1 MKNIL
6 RVFAVMVT
14 MLLSLVYITTQT
26 IAPDY
31 GFDLKSNALEA
42 DVEIVFDDMAVPH
55 IYAESE
61 HDALH
66 ALGYVHAMERLW
78 QMDLLRRAGGG
89 ELSALLGP
97 DMIDNDKYLRT
108 LGMRKTADRTVEQL
122 KGDSEN
128 AHIVDAMQA
137 YLDGVNAYIASG
149 ELPFEYRLIN
159 AKPQP
164 FDLHD
169 VYCATGFMAY
179 SFAIHLKTEPIL
191 DWMVNH
197 LDSARIA
204 DVYWND
210 DGYQRIPTQAS
221 DISGLASKVHELDAL
236 RPVPQWL
243 GSNAWVLSGDRTASG
258 KVLFCNDAHMA
269 YASPSVWYEAHVVT
283 PELEYYGN
291 HIGGLPF
298 PVIGHTRDHAWGVT
312 MFVNDEIDLFRETIE
327 GDTYYHNGEWLPLE
341 IRTETLEVAGKAPV
355 TFEVRETHHGPLLE
369 DDVAMWWTFNQ
380 YPENKIHQAFYGFSR
395 ESGVER
401 FAEHASLIHAPGLN
415 MMYGDAQGDIG
426 WWACAKLPI
435 YRPGIDTKVAID
447 GTDPANDP
455 QGWHGF
461 DANPRSVN
469 PASGYVYSANN
480 APQTSD
486 SVNIPGHYYAGNT
499 RASAIMK
506 ALSAPKNDW
515 DVAQAQALQLDHH
528 SPVYE
533 ANAAMLVA
541 YADEAGVEVE
551 PFLREWEGSHLAKE
565 VAPTLYY
572 RWMYRTIQA
581 AMYDEFLQAAG
592 PEDAQDKFVSWH
604 QTIVSENAFPK
615 LLANPQSLWW
625 DNVATSEVETASD
638 IVAQALASARED
650 LKKALGEN
658 PETWKYGRLHTVVH
672 PHAMTDAP
680 LVGDL
685 LNVGPF
691 ELPAAKDA
699 LCKYEFKLKEEVNY
713 DVFSGPS
720 MRIGLDFADVA
731 SSESILPTGQSGN
744 VFSPFYDNQAELY
757 HAGEFRKQRMDRTD
771 IESVMTSR
779 AFLRSER

>member
-14 MLLSLVYITTQT
+14 MLFSLVYITTQT

-31 GFDLKSNALEA
+31 GFDLSSNALEA

-108 LGMRKTADRTVEQL
+108 MGMRKTADRTVEQL

-191 DWMVNH
+191 DWMANH

-204 DVYWND
+204 DVYWNE
-210 DGYQRIPTQAS
+210 DGYQRIPTLAS

-283 PELEYYGN
+283 PELEY
-291 HIGGLPF
+291 
-298 PVIGHTRDHAWGVT
+298 
-312 MFVNDEIDLFRETIE
+312 
-327 GDTYYHNGEWLPLE
+327 
-341 IRTETLEVAGKAPV
+341 
-355 TFEVRETHHGPLLE
+355 
-369 DDVAMWWTFNQ
+369 
-380 YPENKIHQAFYGFSR
+380 
-395 ESGVER
+395 
-401 FAEHASLIHAPGLN
+401 
-415 MMYGDAQGDIG
+415 
-426 WWACAKLPI
+426 
-435 YRPGIDTKVAID
+435 
-447 GTDPANDP
+447 
-455 QGWHGF
+455 
-461 DANPRSVN
+461 
-469 PASGYVYSANN
+469 
-480 APQTSD
+480 
-486 SVNIPGHYYAGNT
+486 
-499 RASAIMK
+499 
-506 ALSAPKNDW
+506 
-515 DVAQAQALQLDHH
+515 
-528 SPVYE
+528 
-533 ANAAMLVA
+533 
-541 YADEAGVEVE
+541 
-551 PFLREWEGSHLAKE
+551 
-565 VAPTLYY
+565 
-572 RWMYRTIQA
+572 
-581 AMYDEFLQAAG
+581 
-592 PEDAQDKFVSWH
+592 
-604 QTIVSENAFPK
+604 
-615 LLANPQSLWW
+615 
-625 DNVATSEVETASD
+625 
-638 IVAQALASARED
+638 
-650 LKKALGEN
+650 
-658 PETWKYGRLHTVVH
+658 
-672 PHAMTDAP
+672 
-680 LVGDL
+680 
-685 LNVGPF
+685 
-691 ELPAAKDA
+691 
-699 LCKYEFKLKEEVNY
+699 
-713 DVFSGPS
+713 
-720 MRIGLDFADVA
+720 
-731 SSESILPTGQSGN
+731 
-744 VFSPFYDNQAELY
+744 
-757 HAGEFRKQRMDRTD
+757 
-771 IESVMTSR
+771 
-779 AFLRSER
+779 